1 MQAKLFNAIEQIYTQ
16 GELSNAALYLS
27 LSDIGVIKGD
37 ELSLCEAVGTT
48 GERHSLLKR
57 EIRWYQQTLKQLG
70 LLENTGKRGE
80 WRLTAAGM
88 TKVKGKLTPAAS
100 ATVMLGFHTKLGVA
114 LWSSCSHVFT
124 SIDEPIALCLTSPP
138 YPLAQ
143 PRDYGN
149 VSEPQFVDWLCGLL
163 EPIVKNLMPG
173 GSIMLNVS
181 NDIFM
186 PKSPARSMYR
196 ERLVLALHDRLGLHK
211 MDELIWHNP
220 CKAPGPLW
228 WASIQRTQLNT
239 AYESV
244 YWFTNDPLVVRSD
257 NRRVLKPHTPEHLA
271 YVARGGA
278 KSARINGDG
287 ANKVKVGAFANIT
300 EGRIPRNLF
309 TIPHNCPD
317 QRAYKAA
324 CKSLGT
330 PAHGA
335 SMPLALAS
343 ELIQFTT
350 QADDLVVDPF
360 AGSFT
365 TCKAAELTGRRWLG
379 TELMGEYVVG
389 ARTRFVGDHL

>member
-1 MQAKLFNAIEQIYTQ
+1 MQAKLFNAIEQIYTH
-16 GELSNAALYLS
+16 GALSNAALYLS

-37 ELSLCEAVGTT
+37 ELSLCEAVGTA
-48 GERHSLLKR
+48 GEQHSLLKR

-80 WRLTAAGM
+80 WRLTDAGM
-88 TKVKGKLTPAAS
+88 TKVKGKLTPAAP

-114 LWSSCSHVFT
+114 LWSSCSRVFT
-124 SIDEPIALCLTSPP
+124 SIDEPIALCLTSPH

-163 EPIVKNLMPG
+163 EPIVKNLMLG

-271 YVARGGA
+271 FVARGGA

-287 ANKVKVGAFANIT
+287 ANRVKVGAFANPT

-317 QRAYKAA
+317 QRAYKSA
-324 CKSLGT
+324 CKSFGI

-335 SMPLALAS
+335 SMPLALAN

-350 QADDLVVDPF
+350 QSDDLVVDPF

-379 TELMGEYVVG
+379 TELIGEYVVG
-389 ARTRFVGDHL
+389 ARSRFECERL

>member
-1 MQAKLFNAIEQIYTQ
+1 VVQAELFNVIEQSYVK
-16 GELSNAALYLS
+16 GVLSNVALYSALAEA
-27 LSDIGVIKGD
+27 GVIKSD
-37 ELSLCEAVGTT
+37 ELSRREAVGAA
-48 GERHSLLKR
+48 GEQHSLVKR

-80 WRLTAAGM
+80 WRLTDAGM
-88 TKVKGKLTPAAS
+88 AKVKRKLTPAAP
-100 ATVMLGFHTKLGVA
+100 ATVLLGFHTKLGIA
-114 LWSSCSHVFT
+114 LWSSCNDVF
-124 SIDEPIALCLTSPP
+124 SRIDEPIALCLTSPP

-228 WASIQRTQLNT
+228 WASIQRTQLNV

-244 YWFTNDPLVVRSD
+244 YWFTNDPLAVRSD

-271 YVARGGA
+271 FVARGGA
-278 KSARINGDG
+278 KSARTNGDG
-287 ANKVKVGAFANIT
+287 ANKVKVGAFAKIT

-309 TIPHNCPD
+309 TITHNCPD
-317 QRAYKAA
+317 QRAYKGA
-324 CKSLGT
+324 CKALGI

-350 QADDLVVDPF
+350 QSDDLVVDPF

-389 ARTRFVGDHL
+389 AQSRFTI